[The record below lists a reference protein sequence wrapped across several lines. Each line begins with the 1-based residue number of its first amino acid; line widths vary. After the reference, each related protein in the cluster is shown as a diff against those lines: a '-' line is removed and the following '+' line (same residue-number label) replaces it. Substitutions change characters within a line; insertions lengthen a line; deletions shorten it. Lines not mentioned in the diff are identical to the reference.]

1 MHKLLSQQLLHSAGI
16 GEALSTEVFLEL
28 KKLAGSISA
37 SPEACRL
44 LGNLEGF
51 LEQIDATY
59 HKNVSNP
66 SAQEHR
72 AGQNDHQ
79 NSILANP
86 TDQLHAIDH
95 HAIVSVTDCCGNI
108 TFVND
113 HFCKVSGYSR
123 EELLGKNHCFIQA
136 DDRPMGL
143 FEEMWETV
151 SLGKVWHGELRNRS
165 KNGGLYWVDTTVVP
179 SFDKQEIPIQYI
191 CIQTDITELKLA
203 EKKLSEREKHYRTLV
218 GNISEVIFS
227 TDALGHWTFL
237 SPAWLQITGF
247 AINES
252 LGKDNFDFVHPD
264 EKEKVRALFHAMA
277 QGKTNFCKEEFRI
290 ITLGE
295 TICWV
300 NATVRAV
307 HNGDGNFSGITG
319 TLSDVTEKH
328 TVRGQFEETLY
339 LVEKLFDVLP
349 IPVFL
354 KDVSGKYQKANKAYS
369 DFFGISLN
377 EWIGKT
383 IYELLPE
390 EEAEFHTAMNRTTF
404 DRQQKVAYER
414 AITRHD
420 GTKRHAIF
428 YSTALTHPN
437 GSTSGLIGT
446 IADITENKAQQ
457 TMLAEAEERLRHI
470 TNTIPGVI
478 FQLKVGDEKIHYTF
492 ISDRVEEILGL
503 EREALFTDATMAT
516 QQIVE
521 EDRERIWH
529 GILDAAR
536 KQIAWTDE
544 FRIIKPEDGSLRWI
558 HSEVAPERERSSDG
572 DTVFSGI
579 WQDVTQF
586 KEADER
592 LREVTDDIPVA
603 VFQYVQPKSDIP
615 YFSFFSRGIEQ
626 ICGVPAEEAMTD
638 RNSLR
643 ILIHPEDQQRLMDLI
658 MASAA
663 NGEPWSSDFRLIH
676 RKTQKVRWIHGEARF
691 KSLPDGSTLW
701 NGYLVDISEAKQ
713 VSEDLRIAKEIAE
726 SASQAKSE
734 FLANMSHEIR
744 TPMNGIIGMTDLVL
758 DSTLDEEQREYLQ
771 IVKSS
776 SRALLT
782 VLNDILDFSKIE
794 AGKLLIEHIRF
805 DLWRAVSDSLKTMML
820 SANDKSLELLCN
832 ISSDVPNSVIGDPG
846 RLRQILVNLVGNAI
860 KFTEE
865 GEIVVRVACEEYD
878 SEHAVLH
885 FSVADTGIGIPEEKR
900 EEIFSAFTQQD
911 SSMTRRYGGT
921 GLGLSIS
928 KRLAEA
934 LGGRIWVESE
944 YGSGSTF
951 HFTTRF
957 ELDIDQQHRQFHPLS
972 LAGTRIL
979 VVNDNSDNQTIM
991 ERTLTGAGAQVIKAE
1006 NVQETINMVE
1016 QKSFD
1021 IVFIDMQMH
1030 IEDGIKAT
1038 QQIRAN
1044 EKKADHPR
1052 VPIIALT
1059 ASGGVQDHHEACL
1072 AAGMDGFITNPIKGS
1087 ELSRVLRKFIKD
1099 TGINKVIEKDGEP
1112 EKTQKT
1118 PATGFSQ
1125 LRTEFDYASALQLAD
1140 QEMIEIIAAVFLK
1153 QYPQDLD
1160 KIRSGYANQD
1170 YKSILYVAHAL
1181 HGAITTFHAQPVI
1194 QLAQRIEQSA
1204 RNGGCEGMGELIE
1217 QFSEELSRL
1226 AIALQQHAV
1235 RKKQESQ
1242 K

>member
-1 MHKLLSQQLLHSAGI
+1 MHKLLSRQLQHSAGI
-16 GEALSTEVFLEL
+16 GEALSSEVFLEL

-44 LGNLEGF
+44 LENLEGF

-66 SAQEHR
+66 SAQEHK

-79 NSILANP
+79 NSILANL

-95 HAIVSVTDCCGNI
+95 HAIVSVTDRCGNI

-123 EELLGKNHCFIQA
+123 EELLGKNHSFIKVNDHPA
-136 DDRPMGL
+136 GL
-143 FEEMWETV
+143 FEEMWETA
-151 SLGKVWHGELRNRS
+151 SSGQIWRGEIHNRS
-165 KNGGLYWVDTTVVP
+165 KSGELYWVNTTAVP
-179 SFDKQEIPIQYI
+179 FFDKQGVLTQYI
-191 CIQTDITELKLA
+191 CIQTDITELKLT
-203 EKKLSEREKHYRTLV
+203 EKKLSESEKHYRTLV
-218 GNISEVIFS
+218 GNLSEVIFS
-227 TDALGHWTFL
+227 TDTFGHWIFL

-247 AINES
+247 AIDES
-252 LGKDNFDFVHPD
+252 LGKNSLDFVHTD
-264 EKEKVRALFHAMA
+264 EKERVHALFRAMA

-300 NATVRAV
+300 NATVRAI
-307 HNGDGNFSGITG
+307 HDDDGKFSGITG
-319 TLSDVTEKH
+319 TLSDVTERH
-328 TVRGQFEETLY
+328 TVRGQFEETLH
-339 LVEKLFDVLP
+339 LVEELFDILP

-354 KDVSGKYQKANKAYS
+354 KDVSGKFQKVNKAYGE
-369 DFFGISLN
+369 FFGISLD

-383 IYELLPE
+383 VYDFLPE

-437 GSTSGLIGT
+437 DSTSGLIGT

-478 FQLKVGDEKIHYTF
+478 FQLRVGDEKIRYTF
-492 ISDRVEEILGL
+492 ISDRVKEILGL
-503 EREALFTDATMAT
+503 EREALFSDATVAT
-516 QQIVE
+516 RQIVE
-521 EDRERIWH
+521 EDRERVWH
-529 GILDAAR
+529 GMLDAAR

-558 HSEVAPERERSSDG
+558 HSEVAPERERSPDG

-626 ICGVPAEEAMTD
+626 ICGVPAEEAITD

-643 ILIHPEDQQRLMDLI
+643 ILVHPEDQQHLMDSI
-658 MASAA
+658 MASTAD
-663 NGEPWSSDFRLIH
+663 GEPWSSDFRFMY
-676 RKTQKVRWIHGEARF
+676 RKTQKVRWVHGEARF
-691 KSLPDGSTLW
+691 KSLPDGGMLW
-701 NGYLVDISEAKQ
+701 NGYLVDVSEAKQ

-758 DSTLDEEQREYLQ
+758 DSMLDEEQREYLQ

-820 SANDKSLELLCN
+820 SANDKSLELICD
-832 ISSDVPNSVIGDPG
+832 ISNDVPNSVIGDSG

-860 KFTEE
+860 KFTEK
-865 GEIVVRVACEEYD
+865 GEISVRVVCEEHN
-878 SEHAVLH
+878 SEHAVFH

-911 SSMTRRYGGT
+911 SSITRRYGGT

-928 KRLAEA
+928 KRLVEA

-944 YGSGSTF
+944 REHGSTF

-957 ELDIDQQHRQFHPLS
+957 KLDIEQPHRQS
-972 LAGTRIL
+972 LFQSLTGTRIL
-979 VVNDNSDNQTIM
+979 VVDDNPDNRLTM
-991 ERTLTGAGAQVIKAE
+991 ERILTDAGAQIIEAE
-1006 NVQETINMVE
+1006 NAQAVINLIE
-1016 QKSFD
+1016 QNSFD
-1021 IVFIDMQMH
+1021 IVFIDMQTH
-1030 IEDGIKAT
+1030 IEDRIKTT
-1038 QQIRAN
+1038 QWIRAH
-1044 EKKADHPR
+1044 EKKASLPR
-1052 VPIIALT
+1052 LPIIAIT
-1059 ASGGVQDHHEACL
+1059 ASGAQDHHEACL
-1072 AAGMDGFITNPIKGS
+1072 AVGMDGFIAKPIKGS

-1099 TGINKVIEKDGEP
+1099 TGIDKVIKKDE
-1112 EKTQKT
+1112 ELERIQES
-1118 PATGFSQ
+1118 PATSFSE
-1125 LRTEFDYASALQLAD
+1125 LRKRFDYASALQLAD
-1140 QEMIEIIAAVFLK
+1140 KEMVEIITAAFLK

-1160 KIRSGYANQD
+1160 KIQSSYAIQD
-1170 YKSILYVAHAL
+1170 YKSILYVVHAL
-1181 HGAITTFHAQPVI
+1181 RGVIATFHAQPAI
-1194 QLAQRIEQSA
+1194 QLAQHIEHSA
-1204 RNGGCEGMGELIE
+1204 EKGGCEDMGELIE
-1217 QFSEELSRL
+1217 QFAEELSLL
-1226 AIALQQHAV
+1226 AIALQQYAIG
-1235 RKKQESQ
+1235 RTQENQ
-1242 K
+1242 R